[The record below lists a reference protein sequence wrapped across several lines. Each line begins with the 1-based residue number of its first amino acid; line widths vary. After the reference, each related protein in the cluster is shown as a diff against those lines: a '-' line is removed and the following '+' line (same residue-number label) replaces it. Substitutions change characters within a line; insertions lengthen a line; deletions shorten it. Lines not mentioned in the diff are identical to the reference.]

1 MKQKTIKFGS
11 YWLKIYKYTGSL
23 RIDGGLNK
31 FQKYPKK
38 QTTCMLASS
47 DSQLE
52 KMSEMGRAMTIMADD
67 ILLQRKKKKKW
78 FED

>member
-11 YWLKIYKYTGSL
+11 YWLKAYKYTGDL

-31 FQKYPKK
+31 FKEHPKR

-47 DSQLE
+47 DNQLE
-52 KMSEMGRAMTIMADD
+52 KISEIGRAITNMADD
-67 ILLQRKKKKKW
+67 LLLQRKKKKEW